1 MSMRYCVLS
10 TLCLY
15 DCNAYMK
22 LMKYYPTFSDLFS
35 DDWWRVR
42 WEAAG
47 FVYSEFLTKKSR
59 SIAMKDQQLK
69 NLTLDMRDDHL
80 YFVGQHIYLNVQVF
94 INPIVAS
101 LPEHSHLFA
110 EVSLYTV

>member
-1 MSMRYCVLS
+1 MYC
-10 TLCLY
+10 
-15 DCNAYMK
+15 
-22 LMKYYPTFSDLFS
+22 S

-94 INPIVAS
+94 INPMVAS

-110 EVSLYTV
+110 EVSVYTV

>member
-1 MSMRYCVLS
+1 MSMRYCDVHVYFILHD
-10 TLCLY
+10 CYAY
-15 DCNAYMK
+15 DMNLK
-22 LMKYYPTFSDLFS
+22 NYPRRMYRS

-47 FVYSEFLTKKSR
+47 FVYSEFLTKKSQ

-94 INPIVAS
+94 INPMVAS

-110 EVSLYTV
+110 EVSMYTV